1 MSEVNYSRD
10 CDCETYCENCSVTLH
25 LNAKCTGKEIM
36 KVYARD
42 LVVGQARANQWVG
55 NPVITDG
62 DGLGPIICKLREG
75 QELKMKCI
83 AKKGIAIEHAKWA
96 PTAAVGFE
104 YDPNNKL
111 RHMDLWYE
119 EDPAKEWPKSKYAE
133 WEEPAQE
140 GEPFDYDAVPGRFYF
155 ELESAGNMDPDVVVQ
170 EGIKVLQ
177 QKLAG
182 IIAGLGSTAEGL
194 DGGMD
199 MGGDM
204 NGGDGFVPQSPGG
217 FGGGDDTWGGG
228 GARQQGSFTPFDGA
242 AGGQGAWAAGGTTP
256 YGATPYGG
264 GSDAWN

>member
-42 LVVGQARANQWVG
+42 LVVDQARANQWVG
-55 NPVITDG
+55 NPVITDA
-62 DGLGPIICKLREG
+62 DGLGPIIAKLREG

-155 ELESAGNMDPDVVVQ
+155 ELESAGNMEPDVVVQ

-194 DGGMD
+194 DAGMD

-204 NGGDGFVPQSPGG
+204 NGADEYVPQSPGG
-217 FGGGDDTWGGG
+217 FGGGG
-228 GARQQGSFTPFDGA
+228 GAFGGAAGSFTPYDSAPAGD
-242 AGGQGAWAAGGTTP
+242 AGGQWGVGGTTP
-256 YGATPYGG
+256 YGATPYGSG
-264 GSDAWN
+264 GDAWN